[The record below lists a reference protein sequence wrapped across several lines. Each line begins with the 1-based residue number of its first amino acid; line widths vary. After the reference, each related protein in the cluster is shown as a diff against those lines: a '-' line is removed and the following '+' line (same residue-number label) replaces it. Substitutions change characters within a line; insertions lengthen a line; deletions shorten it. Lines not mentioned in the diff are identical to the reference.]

1 MRLTGPELR
10 QVHDAIV
17 QAFSLPD
24 LAQVFQFVFDQPLA
38 VAVNVNQPLGSATL
52 DLLNWAQQRGQLA
65 QLLRAL
71 GKERPDSR
79 SLWQVLHSVG
89 LETEPVTPPVS
100 SPTVP
105 RTVEPASG
113 HAAVTGQ
120 PFGKPASPA
129 EVGPSALA
137 PRALDDAQSRVVR
150 EVLANFKLDELQ
162 LLVADHFP
170 DPFRNLDSFVATHGR
185 IGEAVIADLVRHV
198 NSQHLANELVAGLRS
213 RRPRDPRVQTLA
225 AQLGLLGDA
234 PQGPSPAGHNLS
246 PDLCPPAPAA
256 RAPRQ
261 ASEFA
266 IWLGKLPELQFNLLR
281 AALPLSFSSV
291 PGSGPVAQRAKTLL
305 DWAQGSS
312 GPGLP
317 ALIQLARALW
327 PQILTGG
334 AIDAAAARADDWAI
348 PILALR
354 GEQGARP
361 GEGSSPRAEPRAE
374 TAENTQAWERAA
386 AALRRLLVAPPSDG
400 GEVPS
405 PGTIHAALSWLAWL
419 RERAPWAPP
428 TAILPMAEGG
438 LLIERETEDEA
449 GHLTTAELSLTNDR
463 TAEFTLFR
471 NHHVIETRLVPWEHA
486 FLPKAFYA

>member
-38 VAVNVNQPLGSATL
+38 VAVNVNQPLGSATFE
-52 DLLNWAQQRGQLA
+52 LLNWAQQRGQLA

-89 LETEPVTPPVS
+89 LETEPVTPPMS

-105 RTVEPASG
+105 RTVEPVSG

-129 EVGPSALA
+129 EVGPSVLA

-225 AQLGLLGDA
+225 ACLGVEPMTKG
-234 PQGPSPAGHNLS
+234 QG
-246 PDLCPPAPAA
+246 
-256 RAPRQ
+256 
-261 ASEFA
+261 
-266 IWLGKLPELQFNLLR
+266 
-281 AALPLSFSSV
+281 
-291 PGSGPVAQRAKTLL
+291 
-305 DWAQGSS
+305 
-312 GPGLP
+312 
-317 ALIQLARALW
+317 
-327 PQILTGG
+327 
-334 AIDAAAARADDWAI
+334 
-348 PILALR
+348 
-354 GEQGARP
+354 
-361 GEGSSPRAEPRAE
+361 
-374 TAENTQAWERAA
+374 
-386 AALRRLLVAPPSDG
+386 
-400 GEVPS
+400 
-405 PGTIHAALSWLAWL
+405 
-419 RERAPWAPP
+419 
-428 TAILPMAEGG
+428 
-438 LLIERETEDEA
+438 
-449 GHLTTAELSLTNDR
+449 
-463 TAEFTLFR
+463 
-471 NHHVIETRLVPWEHA
+471 
-486 FLPKAFYA
+486 